1 MFEDIIPEKFKKYL
15 KPDIYENRDSLV
27 EALKDN
33 VKLKEDHIND
43 LLNELSKRQS
53 KIDDLQKEIDYL
65 TDI

>member
-1 MFEDIIPEKFKKYL
+1 MFEDLIPEKKKYI

-43 LLNELSKRQS
+43 LLNELAKRQS
-53 KIDDLQKEIDYL
+53 KIDNLQKEVDYL
-65 TDI
+65 TDL